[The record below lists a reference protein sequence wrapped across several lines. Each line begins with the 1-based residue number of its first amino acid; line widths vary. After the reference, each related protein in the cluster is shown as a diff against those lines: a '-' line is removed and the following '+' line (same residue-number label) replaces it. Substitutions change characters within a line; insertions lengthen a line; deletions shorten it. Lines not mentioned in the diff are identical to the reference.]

1 MCRSKAKHILERVHD
16 CAGDL
21 EKGAHHN
28 SMPVAGEF
36 MTGQT
41 VNVLFFEET
50 NMTSRAVITVA
61 DGVEDLECVTLI
73 DVLRRAEIE
82 VVVASIEGRRM
93 ITCARG
99 TRLTADAMLV
109 DVLAQEFDLVVL
121 PGGMPGAQRLA
132 EHEPLAERVRQQAK
146 AGKLFAAI
154 CAAPALALQQFG
166 VLKQRRM
173 TCYPAF
179 SDRLSGCTF
188 VDQPVVV
195 DGNCITSQ
203 GPGTALEFALT
214 LVEQLRGKGTRKQVA
229 EAMLVG

>member
-1 MCRSKAKHILERVHD
+1 
-16 CAGDL
+16 
-21 EKGAHHN
+21 
-28 SMPVAGEF
+28 
-36 MTGQT
+36 MTT
-41 VNVLFFEET
+41 
-50 NMTSRAVITVA
+50 RALISLA
-61 DGVEDLECVTLI
+61 DGVEDIECVTLI
-73 DVLRRAEIE
+73 DVLRRAEVE

-99 TRLTADAMLV
+99 TRLTADTMLV
-109 DVLAQEFDLVVL
+109 DVLAQDFDLIVL
-121 PGGMPGAQRLA
+121 PGGMPGAQHLA
-132 EHEPLAERVRQQAK
+132 EHEPLAEKVREQAK

-154 CAAPALALQQFG
+154 CAAPALALQQYG

-203 GPGTALEFALT
+203 GPGTAMEFALT
-214 LVEQLRGKGTRKQVA
+214 LVEQLKGKGKRKEVA
-229 EAMLVG
+229 EAMLV

>member
-1 MCRSKAKHILERVHD
+1 
-16 CAGDL
+16 
-21 EKGAHHN
+21 
-28 SMPVAGEF
+28 
-36 MTGQT
+36 MTA
-41 VNVLFFEET
+41 
-50 NMTSRAVITVA
+50 RALISLA
-61 DGVEDLECVTLI
+61 DGVEDIECVTLI
-73 DVLRRAEIE
+73 DVLRRAEVE

-99 TRLTADAMLV
+99 TRLTADTMLV
-109 DVLAQEFDLVVL
+109 DVLAQDFDLIVL

-132 EHEPLAERVRQQAK
+132 EHEPLAEKVREQAK

-154 CAAPALALQQFG
+154 CAAPAVALQQYG

-203 GPGTALEFALT
+203 GPGTAMEFALT
-214 LVEQLRGKGTRKQVA
+214 LVEQLAGKAKRREVA
-229 EAMLVG
+229 EAMLV

>member
-1 MCRSKAKHILERVHD
+1 M
-16 CAGDL
+16 
-21 EKGAHHN
+21 
-28 SMPVAGEF
+28 
-36 MTGQT
+36 
-41 VNVLFFEET
+41 FFEEA
-50 NMTSRAVITVA
+50 NMTSRALVTIA
-61 DGVEDLECVTLI
+61 DGVEDIECVTLI
-73 DVLRRAEIE
+73 DVLRRSEVE

-109 DVLAQEFDLVVL
+109 DVLAQAFDLIVL

-146 AGKLFAAI
+146 AGKLFAGI
-154 CAAPALALQQFG
+154 CAAPALALQQYG

-173 TCYPAF
+173 TCYPSF
-179 SDRLSGCTF
+179 SERLSGCTF

-203 GPGTALEFALT
+203 GPGSALEFALV
-214 LVEQLRGKGTRKQVA
+214 LVELLRGKGTRKQVA
-229 EAMLVG
+229 EALLVH

>member
-1 MCRSKAKHILERVHD
+1 MSK
-16 CAGDL
+16 
-21 EKGAHHN
+21 
-28 SMPVAGEF
+28 
-36 MTGQT
+36 
-41 VNVLFFEET
+41 
-50 NMTSRAVITVA
+50 RALITLA
-61 DGVEDLECVTLI
+61 DGVEDMECVTLI
-73 DVLRRAEIE
+73 DVLRRAEVE
-82 VVVASIEGRRM
+82 VVVASVEGRRM
-93 ITCARG
+93 VTCARG

-109 DVLAQEFDLVVL
+109 DVLAQDFDLIVL

-146 AGKLFAAI
+146 AGQLFAAI
-154 CAAPALALQQFG
+154 CAAPAVALQQYG

-179 SDRLSGCTF
+179 GDRLSGCSF

-214 LVEQLRGKGTRKQVA
+214 LVEQLAGKAVRRDVA
-229 EAMLVG
+229 QAMLVP

>member
-1 MCRSKAKHILERVHD
+1 
-16 CAGDL
+16 
-21 EKGAHHN
+21 
-28 SMPVAGEF
+28 
-36 MTGQT
+36 MTT
-41 VNVLFFEET
+41 
-50 NMTSRAVITVA
+50 RALISLA
-61 DGVEDLECVTLI
+61 DGVEDIECVTLI
-73 DVLRRAEIE
+73 DVLRRAEVE

-99 TRLTADAMLV
+99 TRLTADTMLV
-109 DVLAQEFDLVVL
+109 DVLAQEFDLIVL
-121 PGGMPGAQRLA
+121 PGGMPGAQHLA
-132 EHEPLAERVRQQAK
+132 EHEPLAEKVREQAK

-154 CAAPALALQQFG
+154 CAAPALALQQYG

-203 GPGTALEFALT
+203 GPGTAMEFALT
-214 LVEQLRGKGTRKQVA
+214 LVEQLQGKGKRREVA
-229 EAMLVG
+229 EAMLV

>member
-1 MCRSKAKHILERVHD
+1 
-16 CAGDL
+16 
-21 EKGAHHN
+21 
-28 SMPVAGEF
+28 
-36 MTGQT
+36 MTA
-41 VNVLFFEET
+41 
-50 NMTSRAVITVA
+50 RALISVA

-99 TRLTADAMLV
+99 TRLTADTMLV
-109 DVLAQEFDLVVL
+109 DVLAQAFDLIVL
-121 PGGMPGAQRLA
+121 PGGMPGAQHLA
-132 EHEPLAERVRQQAK
+132 EHEPLAERVREQAR

-154 CAAPALALQQFG
+154 CAAPAVALQQYG

-188 VDQPVVV
+188 VDQAVVV

-203 GPGTALEFALT
+203 GPGTALEFALC
-214 LVEQLRGKGTRKQVA
+214 LVEQLLGKAVRKQVA
-229 EAMLVG
+229 EAMLVH